1 MMDKVLKGFVLKQ
14 VIDVAAKDASK
25 YMKKRLKN
33 FDADLALHKVG
44 LARYKPASFLS
55 SGVSLLA
62 LGAAVGAVAALA
74 FAPKK
79 GTELRADLMKRFQPE
94 DTLIQPPAPATQARV
109 DTPPIARV

>member
-33 FDADLALHKVG
+33 FDADLALHKIG
-44 LARYKPASFLS
+44 LARHRPASIAT
-55 SGVSLLA
+55 SGISLLV

-74 FAPKK
+74 FAPKR
-79 GTELRADLMKRFQPE
+79 GSELRSDLMKRFQTE
-94 DTLIQPPAPATQARV
+94 DLSPASANAALRTDAS
-109 DTPPIARV
+109 PIARV